1 MVETSLTYSVGTT
14 FSQDEI
20 AISDLDH
27 CMDHVSFG
35 LAQYLHVENFID
47 YVKVRFL
54 ENVQMYLSHISHIH
68 HEITKDMLAMKW
80 GVYD

>member
-35 LAQYLHVENFID
+35 LAQYLHVEKLIES
-47 YVKVRFL
+47 VKVRF
-54 ENVQMYLSHISHIH
+54 EYIFNISSAHKNRRH
-68 HEITKDMLAMKW
+68 HKIKHCMLTMKW
-80 GVYD
+80 GVSD